1 MNALPLVAKWLSSL
15 RSSVA
20 PRLSLLLTNRYLR
33 GGAGRQAGKY
43 GRG

>member
-33 GGAGRQAGKY
+33 GGGRQAGKY
-43 GRG
+43 GRV